1 MKISL
6 RRSSMFVISHS
17 RTEWCASADREV
29 YQDTA
34 IGVGA
39 VAPANDEAGHAT
51 STAMINSTAA
61 SHAWDN
67 ALGLTFETDSEEEA
81 STEDVLSSAQ
91 FTIVDD
97 ANESEAEDSS
107 VPPVSVIFLDII
119 PPL

>member
-1 MKISL
+1 
-6 RRSSMFVISHS
+6 
-17 RTEWCASADREV
+17 
-29 YQDTA
+29 
-34 IGVGA
+34 
-39 VAPANDEAGHAT
+39 
-51 STAMINSTAA
+51 MINSTAA